1 MKKSTRFFVV
11 GGLLSILA
19 GGIIMLVTGCIGGI
33 SMMHTIATE
42 YTYSGWNFG
51 HGYWSFGYHG
61 VEHYD
66 DYFDDDHFG
75 GNHHDGTHHDSITE
89 NGSVNLDE
97 IEDDIHSLLIYGI
110 DGVDLDIIQENSQD
124 VKLLSV
130 QGVGIEY
137 VVDGG
142 RLVIRSKYGNGLF
155 SEGGKI
161 VLSVPEDMYWE
172 DVDIEFDA
180 GELDMEGIHARKI
193 ALKVGAGEASVDRIE
208 AEKMEISVG
217 AGEVKAEKME
227 ISGDAVISVGLGN
240 VEISGVV
247 DGSMDFSC
255 GMGNIEFEGKNSAYD
270 DYNYDISCA
279 AGNVEIDHS
288 RFSGFAFD
296 RQIDNHSHKD
306 MNIDCGMGNVSV
318 SFDMAG
324 YDD

>member
-1 MKKSTRFFVV
+1 MKKSTRFFVI

-42 YTYSGWNFG
+42 YTYSDWNYR
-51 HGYWSFGYHG
+51 HGYWSWGYH
-61 VEHYD
+61 D
-66 DYFDDDHFG
+66 D
-75 GNHHDGTHHDSITE
+75 THHDSITE
-89 NGSVNLDE
+89 KDSVNLDE
-97 IEDDIHSLLIYGI
+97 IEDEIHSLLIYDI
-110 DGVDLDIIQENSQD
+110 DGVDLDIIQESSRD
-124 VKLLSV
+124 VKMLSV

-137 VVDGG
+137 VVDNG
-142 RLVIRSKYGNGLF
+142 RLIIRSKYGNGWF

-172 DVDIEFDA
+172 DVNIEFDA
-180 GELDMEGIHARKI
+180 GKLDMEGIHANTI

-217 AGEVKAEKME
+217 AGEVEAEKMN
-227 ISGDAVISVGLGN
+227 IFGDAVISVGLGN

-247 DGSMDFSC
+247 DGSLDFSC
-255 GMGNIEFEGKNSAYD
+255 GMGNIEFEGKNSVYD

-288 RFSGFAFD
+288 RFSGLAFD

-306 MNIDCGMGNVSV
+306 INIDCGMGNVSI
-318 SFDMAG
+318 SFDAAG

>member
-42 YTYSGWNFG
+42 YTYSNWNLG
-51 HGYWSFGYHG
+51 HGYWRWGYHG

-66 DYFDDDHFG
+66 EYFDDDHFDG
-75 GNHHDGTHHDSITE
+75 EHHDGTHHDSIAE

-97 IEDDIHSLLIYGI
+97 IEDEIHSLLIYDI
-110 DGVDLDIIQENSQD
+110 DGVDLDIIQESSRN

-137 VVDGG
+137 VVDDGK
-142 RLVIRSKYGNGLF
+142 LIIRSKYGNGWF

-180 GELDMEGIHARKI
+180 GELDMEGIYARKI

-288 RFSGFAFD
+288 HFSGFAFD
-296 RQIDNHSHKD
+296 RQINNHSHKD
-306 MNIDCGMGNVSV
+306 INIDCGMGNVSV
-318 SFDMAG
+318 SFDAAG
-324 YDD
+324 DD